1 MSKLRVPD
9 FNLNWQIAPP
19 SDLGE
24 DDSDA
29 ELDAFFQQCKAFVT
43 VERSKSSKRQYEYV
57 VSGIFRDPSVTFDA
71 LNTSL
76 HHGKEEDP
84 FAESKISGDPIYSS
98 PLYKEFIETLSH
110 LTTTQRVEAYEHLT
124 FTRSTVS
131 NSRTALNFTNT
142 VGIDERKSIDIY
154 VHKTPGPLHG
164 KCTLRELDGGK
175 RSSASGDVV
184 VRNLQTVVDHDM
196 ITVIQL
202 YGYRYTKRMY
212 VCGHVFTNNYG
223 NPNHIEIAVLR
234 HYLDCDPAAPAS
246 PNTLLVELRCIGD
259 GEIETYRSLLRDYT
273 RLLYKYVNFSLE

>member
-131 NSRTALNFTNT
+131 NSRTGVFWTQCRQHHTFL
-142 VGIDERKSIDIY
+142 
-154 VHKTPGPLHG
+154 
-164 KCTLRELDGGK
+164 C
-175 RSSASGDVV
+175 SS
-184 VRNLQTVVDHDM
+184 
-196 ITVIQL
+196 
-202 YGYRYTKRMY
+202 
-212 VCGHVFTNNYG
+212 
-223 NPNHIEIAVLR
+223 
-234 HYLDCDPAAPAS
+234 
-246 PNTLLVELRCIGD
+246 
-259 GEIETYRSLLRDYT
+259 
-273 RLLYKYVNFSLE
+273 